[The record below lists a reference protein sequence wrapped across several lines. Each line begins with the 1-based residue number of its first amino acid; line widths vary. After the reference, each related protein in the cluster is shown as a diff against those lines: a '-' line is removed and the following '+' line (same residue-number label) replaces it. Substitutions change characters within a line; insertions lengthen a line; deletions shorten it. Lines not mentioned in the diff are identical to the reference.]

1 VEVRGEGAEA
11 TLRAATDGLP
21 VTWSRRGPGL
31 FEAEFRKDETPV
43 AEVVKRI
50 VTGGPVV
57 DLGVLEPP
65 IEEVVQKIYRGEVTL
80 P

>member
-1 VEVRGEGAEA
+1 
-11 TLRAATDGLP
+11 
-21 VTWSRRGPGL
+21 
-31 FEAEFRKDETPV
+31 
-43 AEVVKRI
+43 
-50 VTGGPVV
+50 VV